1 LSDQSMSDHKKAY
14 QLEADLY
21 HQLVM
26 SEDHQDN
33 LAKAIDSLLAGRVWD
48 VLELGAG
55 TGRLTAMLTP
65 HAGRVTA
72 LDLAP
77 AMLIQARDYLSGQAV
92 SPIPVLAAA
101 DHRALPVAS
110 QSANLIAS
118 GWSVCHLATWNPE
131 NWRVELERGMDE
143 IYRALKPGGMVLLV
157 ETQGT
162 GREQPDPPEHMLP
175 YLGYLHQ
182 AGFNFSW
189 VRTDYRFESQQEAE
203 TLTRFFFGEEM
214 VNQIKPGSEVILPEC
229 TGIFWKHRP

>member
-1 LSDQSMSDHKKAY
+1 MSDQSMPDHKKAY
-14 QLEADLY
+14 QHEADLY
-21 HQLVM
+21 HLLVM
-26 SEDHQDN
+26 REDYQHN
-33 LAKAIDSLLAGRVWD
+33 LERAVNGLLSGREWNA
-48 VLELGAG
+48 LELGAG
-55 TGRLTAMLTP
+55 TGRLTAMIAP

-77 AMLIQARDYLSGQAV
+77 AMLIQARDFLFAQPIEP
-92 SPIPVLAAA
+92 SPLLAAA
-101 DHRALPVAS
+101 DHRALPVAT
-110 QSANLIAS
+110 QKVTLVAS
-118 GWSVCHLATWNPE
+118 GWSMCYLATWNPE
-131 NWRVELERGMDE
+131 NWKTELERGLEE
-143 IYRALKPGGMVLLV
+143 ISRVLQPGGMILLV

-162 GREQPDPPEHMLP
+162 GREQPDPPDHMLL

-182 AGFNFSW
+182 AGFNFRW